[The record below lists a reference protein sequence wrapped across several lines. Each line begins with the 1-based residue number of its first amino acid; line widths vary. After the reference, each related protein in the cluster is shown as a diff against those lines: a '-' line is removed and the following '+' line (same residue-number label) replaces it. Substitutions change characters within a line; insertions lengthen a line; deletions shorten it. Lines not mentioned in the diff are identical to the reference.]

1 MAYHNESTESVLHT
15 LGADPNAGLT
25 VETAAARLSE
35 YGENRLREKKKK
47 STLRRFLDQF
57 KDVMILILLAAAA
70 AGLGAL
76 AVYCRRAQ
84 EQRDRIE
91 EKLDAL
97 MNKKGDTDENT

>member
-1 MAYHNESTESVLHT
+1 MKT
-15 LGADPNAGLT
+15 LAGIFGFIAGIFGCIAVIYL
-25 VETAAARLSE
+25 VAWLYSFGMLALV
-35 YGENRLREKKKK
+35 GGL
-47 STLRRFLDQF
+47 L
-57 KDVMILILLAAAA
+57 LLAAAA